1 MPCSDLLQSS
11 DERLESILRKK
22 GVPYGSQWEVA
33 HLLSTGK
40 LKSHEIEIERL
51 VELGK
56 YTTNAQ
62 AVPVTAQILSKKAL
76 DPGD

>member
-1 MPCSDLLQSS
+1 M
-11 DERLESILRKK
+11 
-22 GVPYGSQWEVA
+22 
-33 HLLSTGK
+33 STGK

-76 DPGD
+76 DPGDCFVCSSSARRI